1 MTKRIIAGIA
11 IALGT
16 AFGIGA
22 AGAAGSGSAVTTQYV
37 APVDAGMAALA
48 PTGVYAG
55 TVTSSGGFT
64 GDVAEGSAS
73 APITIIEYAS
83 LSCPSCAKFHA
94 GTYPAL
100 KSQYIDTGKVRFI
113 MRDFP
118 LNESAFAATI
128 MARCGGSQNY
138 LNFVHQYLSTQDQW
152 AFGDDWL
159 QRIET
164 IGRQRGLDPQ
174 RIDACLKDG
183 ALFQS
188 INERR
193 KAGAA
198 VFGVG
203 GTPTLVING
212 QRYDGRGDFGS
223 VSQFIDSML

>member
-1 MTKRIIAGIA
+1 MSKRIIAGIA

-16 AFGIGA
+16 AFGIGT
-22 AGAAGSGSAVTTQYV
+22 AGATETGSAVTVQYV
-37 APVDAGMAALA
+37 APADSGMAALA

-55 TVTSSGGFT
+55 NVTASGGFT

-73 APITIIEYAS
+73 APVTIIEYAS

-113 MRDFP
+113 LRDFP

-128 MARCGGSQNY
+128 LARCGGAQAY
-138 LNFVHQYLSTQDQW
+138 LPFAHHYLSTQDSW

-159 QRIET
+159 NRIET
-164 IGRQRGLDPQ
+164 IGKQRGLDAQ
-174 RIDACLKDG
+174 RVDACLKDG

-193 KAGAA
+193 KAGVAM
-198 VFGVG
+198 FGVNS
-203 GTPTLVING
+203 TPTLVING
-212 QRYDGRGDFGS
+212 QRYDGRSDFGS
-223 VSQFIDSML
+223 LSQVIDSML

>member
-1 MTKRIIAGIA
+1 MSKCIIAGIA

-16 AFGIGA
+16 AFGMGA
-22 AGAAGSGSAVTTQYV
+22 AGAAGSEGAETVQYV
-37 APVDAGMAALA
+37 APADPGMAALA
-48 PTGVYAG
+48 PAGVYAG
-55 TVTSSGGFT
+55 TVTESGGFT

-73 APITIIEYAS
+73 APVTIIEYAS
-83 LSCPSCAKFHA
+83 LSCPSCARFHA

-100 KSQYIDTGKVRFI
+100 KSNYIDTGKVRFI
-113 MRDFP
+113 LRDFP

-128 MARCGGSQNY
+128 MARCGGAQTY
-138 LNFVHQYLSTQDQW
+138 LPFVHHYLSTQDSW

-159 QRIET
+159 NRIET
-164 IGRQRGLDPQ
+164 IGKQRGLSPQ
-174 RIDACLKDG
+174 QVDACLKDG

-188 INERR
+188 INQRR

-212 QRYDGRGDFGS
+212 RRYDGGGDYLS
-223 VSQFIDSML
+223 LSQAIDAML